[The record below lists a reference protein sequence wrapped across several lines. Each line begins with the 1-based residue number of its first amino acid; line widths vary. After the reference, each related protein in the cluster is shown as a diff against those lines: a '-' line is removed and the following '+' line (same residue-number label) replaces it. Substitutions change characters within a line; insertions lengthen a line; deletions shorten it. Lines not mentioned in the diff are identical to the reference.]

1 MNEFEQ
7 IGSYTL
13 GMYNFWIGKNEE
25 SDLHFQFTVKDDSDD
40 LIATGCDL
48 SVEDLDKLAAMFVD
62 AANTARNS

>member
-1 MNEFEQ
+1 VNEFEQ